1 MAGEIHFS
9 FLVDRNNLT
18 ESLNQVNNSVDGL
31 VRSLDGLG
39 QKVETPLDSAKRAMD
54 ELDKS
59 IADANEELEDA
70 RDILKQFQQ
79 NAQDA
84 NDAVANF
91 EGIKVDDT
99 TGKLTDEY
107 LALKQTALEM
117 NSVFE
122 EQKVRVQ
129 ELEAQEKGLV
139 NSKERI
145 AKSTEDANKRI
156 REQNGV
162 LVSALGGTE
171 KYTTIMQG
179 FDQASF
185 GAVGR
190 MKSLISACKAF
201 IATPLGAV
209 LAVIVGALKS
219 LQTYFEGTSE
229 GQEKMARATGYLE
242 GIMIGLKDVV
252 IAVGKSIADLGEW
265 LTTIPDK
272 IEEFWNSLTD
282 TETQKET
289 LEGMWDGIVNYFT
302 NMGTQLIDYFKNLG
316 SAIWSALKLN
326 FDEAQA
332 SFRLATE
339 AMTGA
344 ITGQTTDE
352 VHEFVDEMIEAGKEE
367 IKHLDEI
374 GKKKAQI
381 DAEARILDLNRAK
394 WAKES
399 ADIEAKIAEEQI
411 EMYSGTTA
419 SRVKASEAMMELS
432 KKKFEQEVAFA
443 EKELELHQRTM
454 TLGNN
459 GDEDYKKL
467 WELEANVNKLKA
479 QANAQLAGITRRATS
494 LRKQLLKEELEAEI
508 ATMRD
513 GEEKVMKQRKLQE
526 QMELDQIEE
535 AKQRYIDKVKKA
547 ELEKAQAQAKAKGEA
562 FNAVDWE
569 YEFNRTMNEEG
580 SEANKALSGIDT
592 YTKDAQRVTDKYAFE
607 AKMQAEQAFSEFRSF
622 SDRMLLIREEY
633 AQKIKVA
640 NEMGESASVI
650 EGLRREE
657 QKQMTALRDDM
668 NTYYGEYIS
677 LTLEHQKEIKE
688 IQDKVSRGEYSQDVA
703 NALIMGAE
711 ADFKKN
717 LEKNGYNLEE
727 LESDLDD
734 MNDILEEYAESSME
748 TLAQEY
754 EKALAQLS
762 ATEKDT
768 EEYMKLEQRASALK
782 QLVYKNIEDANEG
795 GTPTEKQLQK
805 WEAYSSAID
814 DCIQASEELAE
825 ALGGVAGE
833 SLKLVNT
840 LASFASQMIQ
850 QISQLIKITA
860 TDMTKT
866 VGVASESIKTL
877 ERASVILAIIGIAL
891 AMAQKIY
898 AMFKDE
904 NHLQEIED
912 NLDKFKEKIDEM
924 KKAMRLDT
932 SRNDTIFDEFVWKDM
947 VANGIN
953 ATNSLQRLI
962 DKATSIYDNF
972 IEKYSKNESTSGIV
986 ELLKRQNEEVKTGI
1000 TDWQSALEYFGKE
1013 LDNMAIKTK
1022 SVSNIKKLF
1031 GGSDTYSTLKQQG
1044 YDFNTNGVL
1053 DMDKVK
1059 EFVNDGNFQ
1068 KLSKE
1073 EQKYVKDMISAWD
1086 EYEQSME
1093 QLRESLSSVFGDLG
1107 SSLGDAI
1114 ENAFHNGIDS
1124 AQDFKTAVGDMLND
1138 LAKNFIIAS
1147 QFQTMFNDAQK
1158 EIEDLYQDIS
1168 LTEDQKIA
1176 KSVDIMTKLG
1186 DDALGQV
1193 ESATEMYGAF
1203 MEKLKEAGYD
1213 TSKSLEEQQASYG
1226 GYETMSEETGTELSG
1241 RFSAMQIVQTQHLDT
1256 AREMLQNMQDN
1267 VSLINNINATLG
1279 GVSFIQSQQLSVQE
1293 SILSILKTYT
1303 ADATSSLAN
1312 IAKYTR
1318 NLE

>member
-9 FLVDRNNLT
+9 FIVDRNNLF
-18 ESLNQVNNSVDGL
+18 ESLDKVKSSVEVL
-31 VRSLDGLG
+31 NKSLEDVG
-39 QKVETPLDSAKRAMD
+39 KKAETPLESAERGMK
-54 ELDKS
+54 ELKGAISDVSVDLNKS
-59 IADANEELEDA
+59 IVKMKLWRGVVESV
-70 RDILKQFQQ
+70 
-79 NAQDA
+79 
-84 NDAVANF
+84 NDAVAKFQGPKFDANGQMTKEYAELKNVQQQAIDHF
-91 EGIKVDDT
+91 SKHKENVQ
-99 TGKLTDEY
+99 KL
-107 LALKQTALEM
+107 
-117 NSVFE
+117 S
-122 EQKVRVQ
+122 
-129 ELEAQEKGLV
+129 
-139 NSKERI
+139 I
-145 AKSTEDANKRI
+145 AKNKLIEDEKSLEKATSDANKRV
-156 REQNGV
+156 REQEGAIV
-162 LVSALGGTE
+162 TALGGA
-171 KYTTIMQG
+171 KNYQTIMKG
-179 FDQASF
+179 FDDATF
-185 GAVGR
+185 GAITR
-190 MKSLISACKAF
+190 MKGLIQACKAF
-201 IATPLGAV
+201 IMTPLGAV
-209 LAVIVGALKS
+209 LGVIVGLFKALE
-219 LQTYFEGTSE
+219 TYLNSSSE
-229 GQEKMARATGYLE
+229 GQEKLARATGYVE
-242 GIMIGLKDVV
+242 GILIGLKDVL
-252 IAVGKSIADLGEW
+252 ILIGEKISDFVDG
-265 LTTIPDK
+265 LKDAPAK
-272 IEEFWNSLTD
+272 IEEFWDTLTD
-282 TETQKET
+282 TEKRKEA
-289 LEGMWDGIVNYFT
+289 IS
-302 NMGTQLIDYFKNLG
+302 NMFSSIWEWMKNFISMIGEELKHLG
-316 SAIWSALKLN
+316 EAFSHLLN
-326 FDEAQA
+326 FEFDEALDSLHTASQA
-332 SFRLATE
+332 FA
-339 AMTGA
+339 GA
-344 ITGQTTDE
+344 ITGNT
-352 VHEFVDEMIEAGKEE
+352 IEE
-367 IKHLDEI
+367 IQEKEKQLVELGKKELAHLNEI
-374 GKKKAQI
+374 AEKKAQI
-381 DAEARILDLNRAK
+381 NVETRRLDLDRAK

-419 SRVKASEAMMELS
+419 SKVKASENMMELS
-432 KKKFEQEVAFA
+432 KKKFEQEIAFA
-443 EKELELHQRTM
+443 EKELELHRRTM
-454 TLGNN
+454 ALGTN

-467 WELEANVNKLKA
+467 WELETNVNKLKA
-479 QANAQLAGITRRATS
+479 SANAQLAGITRRATS

-513 GEEKVMKQRKLQE
+513 GEEKTMKQRKLQE

-547 ELEKAQAQAKAKGEA
+547 ELEKAQAQAKARGEA

-569 YEFNRTMNEEG
+569 YEFDRTMNVEG
-580 SEANKALSGIDT
+580 SEANKALSGIDM
-592 YTKDAQRVTDKYAFE
+592 YTKDAQRVTEKYAFE
-607 AKMQAEQAFSEFRSF
+607 AKKQAEQAFGEFRSF

-657 QKQMTALRDDM
+657 QMQMTALRDDT

-734 MNDILEEYAESSME
+734 MNDILEKYAESSME

-754 EKALAQLS
+754 EKALAELS

-768 EEYMKLEQRASALK
+768 EEYLKLEQKASALK
-782 QLVYKNIEDANEG
+782 SLLYKNIEDANEG

-805 WEAYSSAID
+805 WEAYGSAIN

-912 NLDKFKEKIDEM
+912 NLDKFKEKIEEM

-1093 QLRESLSSVFGDLG
+1093 QLRDSLSSVFGDLG

-1147 QFQTMFNDAQK
+1147 QFQAMFNDAQK

-1241 RFSAMQIVQTQHLDT
+1241 RFSAMQIIQTQHLDT

-1303 ADATSSLAN
+1303 ADASSNLAN